1 MRRRAGGLGE
11 AEDEGAR
18 GDPGVEGRRRGDDDA
33 RWRPVYL
40 AVVVTT
46 ALVIAALWVFSRA
59 FS

>member
-1 MRRRAGGLGE
+1 MGE

-18 GDPGVEGRRRGDDDA
+18 GDPGVEGRRRGDNDA
-33 RWRPVYL
+33 RWHPVYW

>member
-1 MRRRAGGLGE
+1 MGEDEEEGAGGE
-11 AEDEGAR
+11 
-18 GDPGVEGRRRGDDDA
+18 GVEGKRRGDNDA
-33 RWRPVYL
+33 RWHPVYW